1 MLRSELHI
9 RITYIALRL
18 ADSAKQKKE
27 NTKIHLKKIQAT
39 LEITGF
45 EEPSQSGYY
54 LEGKFIILLA
64 LPSLL
69 AEKQPDIS
77 AGRPLM
83 AIEVANEDV
92 EFAVFV
98 PVCYVDSTSVAF
110 AEAISGQAY
119 LFACLQF
126 WILISPYISEEID
139 RQTFRSKQDIQLAVA
154 IPIN

>member
-1 MLRSELHI
+1 MEDLFSQKSDFRVVRLSEADARAGSDNLYCVF

-18 ADSAKQKKE
+18 ADSAYQKKE
-27 NTKIHLKKIQAT
+27 NTKIHIKKIQAT

-45 EEPSQSGYY
+45 EEPSQSGCY
-54 LEGKFIILLA
+54 LRDKFLILLA

-77 AGRPLM
+77 TGRPLF

-98 PVCYVDSTSVAF
+98 PICYVDSTSVAF
-110 AEAISGQAY
+110 AEVISGQAY
-119 LFACLQF
+119 LFACL
-126 WILISPYISEEID
+126 
-139 RQTFRSKQDIQLAVA
+139 
-154 IPIN
+154 

>member
-9 RITYIALRL
+9 CITYIALRL

-45 EEPSQSGYY
+45 EEPLQSGCY
-54 LEGKFIILLA
+54 LGDKFIILLA

-77 AGRPLM
+77 TGPL

-110 AEAISGQAY
+110 GEAISGQA
-119 LFACLQF
+119 
-126 WILISPYISEEID
+126 
-139 RQTFRSKQDIQLAVA
+139 
-154 IPIN
+154 